1 VTPSPPRTPGP
12 ADAGPVSF
20 PPPDF
25 RRQEAV
31 PGVGPEGQ
39 ARLGRARVLVVGVGG
54 LGCAASLYLAAAGV
68 GRLILVDPDRVA
80 APDLHRQILY
90 RPADVGRAKVEVA
103 AERLREHRP
112 TGLELVVEQQALD
125 ERLARRLLP
134 ESDVVVDGL
143 DTHRARD
150 LLARLCY
157 ELGRPLVH
165 GAVSGGGGCAA
176 LLAPGGPCYRC
187 LFPAGQQAP
196 DSPAEQGV
204 LGPVAGLVGAAE
216 AGLALQW
223 LLWPRPGP
231 RSLLVFD
238 LVRGGCLEVAAAIV
252 PGCPLCGGGG
262 MPISG
267 Q

>member
-1 VTPSPPRTPGP
+1 VKPSSPRTPGP

-20 PPPDF
+20 PAPDF

-39 ARLGRARVLVVGVGG
+39 ARLTRARILMVGVGG
-54 LGCAASLYLAAAGV
+54 LGCAASLYLATAGV
-68 GRLILVDPDRVA
+68 GRLTLVDPDRVA
-80 APDLHRQILY
+80 AGDLHRQILY

-103 AERLREHRP
+103 TERLREHCP
-112 TGLELVVEQQALD
+112 TGLEIVQEQRVLD
-125 ERLARRLLP
+125 EPLARCLLP
-134 ESDVVVDGL
+134 ECDVVVDGL

-150 LLARLCY
+150 LLARICY
-157 ELGRPLVH
+157 EFGRPLVH
-165 GAVSGGGGCAA
+165 GAVNGGGGCAA

-187 LFPAGQQAP
+187 LFPTSPRAAG
-196 DSPAEQGV
+196 STAEQGI
-204 LGPVAGLVGAAE
+204 LGPAAGLVGAAE

-238 LVRGGCLEVAAAIV
+238 LVRGGCLEVATAIL
-252 PGCPLCGGGG
+252 PDCPLCGGRG
-262 MPISG
+262 MPIAD